1 MSQKKEIF
9 PADFLKL
16 KKNQQVEIK
25 TKSKDLLS
33 YYVRLSLEKEPTL
46 TTLQSK
52 AKGLEIFL
60 KRGGIQLICFDS
72 FADDIS
78 GISICELSS
87 RKEIFFIKNNSVLI
101 NIIYELYYSGKF
113 SEYGGPNPENLQNEF
128 IF

>member
-1 MSQKKEIF
+1 MSKKNEIF
-9 PADFLKL
+9 PDDFLQL

-25 TKSKDLLS
+25 SKNKDLLS

-52 AKGLEIFL
+52 AKGLETFL
-60 KRGGIQLICFDS
+60 NRGGIQLICIDS
-72 FADDIS
+72 YVGDIT
-78 GISICELSS
+78 GISLCELSS

-113 SEYGGPNPENLQNEF
+113 SEYGGPDPENLQNVF